1 MPASPAETADVN
13 DRYSVIHARYLNG
26 IILASDQRWL
36 LDKVVQLGESNAR
49 LTTAL
54 AGVTAKVLKAETAAH
69 VHCGCN
75 LVHKPGQQLADLLRT
90 ATEFVDAYESRI
102 AIEDEYTALRAAV
115 RALQGPP
122 APFRPQ
128 QAHAAPA
135 NGGEA

>member
-1 MPASPAETADVN
+1 MPASPSDTADTRDT
-13 DRYSVIHARYLNG
+13 DRLDEILRRFNADEG
-26 IILASDQRWL
+26 IKDDDHEWL
-36 LDKVVQLGESNAR
+36 IEQVAWLRKSR
-49 LTTAL
+49 
-54 AGVTAKVLKAETAAH
+54 H

-90 ATEFVDAYESRI
+90 ATEFCDETTNDSWCASVQMHDATQTECVCGYVQ
-102 AIEDEYTALRAAV
+102 LRAAA

-135 NGGEA
+135 KCRD

>member
-1 MPASPAETADVN
+1 MPASPAADDTRDT
-13 DRYSVIHARYLNG
+13 DRLDEILRRFNADEG
-26 IILASDQRWL
+26 IKDDDHEWL
-36 LDKVVQLGESNAR
+36 IEQVAR
-49 LTTAL
+49 LR
-54 AGVTAKVLKAETAAH
+54 KSRH
-69 VHCGCN
+69 VH
-75 LVHKPGQQLADLLRT
+75 KGQQLADLLRT

-135 NGGEA
+135 HGGAA